1 MKSALVTGGAGF
13 IGSNLARELAETG
26 VHVRVLDNLST
37 GRSAN
42 IEDMRSAIDVVVG
55 DVTDP
60 ETLDSAMRE
69 VDVVFHQ
76 AALPSVPRSVNDPLA
91 SHEAN
96 ATGTLQVLLAA
107 RRAGVKRV
115 VCASSSSV
123 YGDTP
128 ELPKHESM
136 IPNPLSPYAAS
147 KLIGEHYCRI
157 FHRLYGL
164 ETVAFRYFNV
174 FGPRQDPTS
183 EYAAVIPKF
192 IRMLSEGQAPR
203 IHGDG
208 LQSRDFTF
216 VANVVDG
223 NIRAA
228 TAPNVGGEVF
238 NLACGE
244 RFTLLELVAELNTI
258 LGTAIEPILGEARP
272 GDVKH
277 SLADI
282 TRAREMLGFEP
293 IVRFNEGLR
302 ATAEWF
308 TRADAAEASAR

>member
-1 MKSALVTGGAGF
+1 MKSALITGGAGF
-13 IGSNLARELAETG
+13 IGSNIAQRLLELG
-26 VHVRVLDNLST
+26 VKIRVLDNLST
-37 GRSAN
+37 GREVN
-42 IEDMRSAIDVVVG
+42 LVDIVDDVDLIIG
-55 DVTDP
+55 DVCDP
-60 ETLDSAMRE
+60 DTLDKAMAGT
-69 VDVVFHQ
+69 DVVFHQ
-76 AALPSVPRSVNDPLA
+76 AALPSVPRSVADPLA
-91 SHEAN
+91 SHEAG

-107 RRAGVKRV
+107 RRQGVQRV

-128 ELPKHESM
+128 ELPKHEGM
-136 IPNPLSPYAAS
+136 TPNPLSPYAVS
-147 KLIGEHYCRI
+147 KITGEYYCKV
-157 FHRLYGL
+157 FARLYGL

-183 EYAAVIPKF
+183 QYAAVIPKF
-192 IRMLSEGQAPR
+192 IRLMAKGERPV

-216 VANVVDG
+216 VSNVVEG

-228 TAPNVGGEVF
+228 TTPNVAGQVF

-244 RFTLLELVAELNTI
+244 RFTLLDLVKEINTI
-258 LGTAIEPILGEARP
+258 LGTSIEPILGEPRP
-272 GDVKH
+272 GDIKH

-282 TRAREMLGFEP
+282 SRARATLGFEP
-293 IVRFNEGLR
+293 VTRFVDGLR

-308 TRADAAEASAR
+308 LNTDRAEAAAR